1 MTTMICYS
9 FFQLEPYVFA
19 HVKLTNIIHR
29 VLEFEYNSSGTLP
42 APILSSHTGPLP
54 SPSFYPHPSTP
65 FHPNNPK
72 QTFMETV
79 STLFDSVDSTRS
91 LKYTLEEQIRKSA
104 QLLQTLQASGS
115 MIESLVRGQFKELE
129 KGVIERFEGEIE
141 HLTTRV
147 RLLEEH
153 QGLTPPSPPPKKK
166 ASSAPVSSSSM
177 TGVTSTNASSETN
190 GSSSTATSGSIGTLP
205 SPPLTKAQDGSSS
218 AMEVEEEEAE
228 SGSAMKGLQDR
239 VSALEKKA

>member
-1 MTTMICYS
+1 M
-9 FFQLEPYVFA
+9 L
-19 HVKLTNIIHR
+19 NISP
-29 VLEFEYNSSGTLP
+29 NSSGTLP

-72 QTFMETV
+72 QMFMETV

-153 QGLTPPSPPPKKK
+153 QGLTPPPKKK
-166 ASSAPVSSSSM
+166 ASPVSSSSM
-177 TGVTSTNASSETN
+177 TGVTSTNTSSETTN
-190 GSSSTATSGSIGTLP
+190 GLSSTVASSSNGTLP
-205 SPPLTKAQDGSSS
+205 SPPLTKTQDGTS
-218 AMEVEEEEAE
+218 AMEVEDEDLPE
-228 SGSAMKGLQDR
+228 SGSAIRGLQDR
-239 VSALEKKA
+239 VSSLEKKV

>member
-1 MTTMICYS
+1 M
-9 FFQLEPYVFA
+9 
-19 HVKLTNIIHR
+19 
-29 VLEFEYNSSGTLP
+29 
-42 APILSSHTGPLP
+42 
-54 SPSFYPHPSTP
+54 
-65 FHPNNPK
+65 
-72 QTFMETV
+72 FMETV

-153 QGLTPPSPPPKKK
+153 QGLTPPPAPKKR
-166 ASSAPVSSSSM
+166 ASAPVSSSSM
-177 TGVTSTNASSETN
+177 TGVTSTNASSETTN
-190 GSSSTATSGSIGTLP
+190 GSSSTVTSSSNGTLP
-205 SPPLTKAQDGSSS
+205 SPPFTKTQDSTS
-218 AMEVEEEEAE
+218 AMEVEDEDLPEG
-228 SGSAMKGLQDR
+228 GSVIKGLQDR
-239 VSALEKKA
+239 VSSLEKKA